1 MPVRTRAATHPP
13 TRTRTPTPTRAR
25 TRPAPDSRTR
35 VFSAAAAEFAAH
47 GYAGA
52 NMDRVA
58 RAARLNKAMIY
69 YHFGS
74 KAALYRAI
82 LVDMFDD
89 VGRRVREVAASA
101 APPEDKIRGFVAAI
115 GEASAAHPHFPPI
128 WLRELAEGA
137 QHVDTAT
144 LKYAQHVLETLAGI
158 TREGSASGRFV
169 PVNPLM
175 LHAGIVAPLM
185 FFFVTEGIRTK
196 LGRAGVR
203 HATDITRAAVVDH
216 VQRIAL
222 AVLEGRVG

>member
-1 MPVRTRAATHPP
+1 V
-13 TRTRTPTPTRAR
+13 
-25 TRPAPDSRTR
+25 
-35 VFSAAAAEFAAH
+35 VSAAAAEFAAR

-89 VGRRVREVAASA
+89 VRRRVGAVAAADSPA
-101 APPEDKIRGFVAAI
+101 DAKIRGFVEAIADAA
-115 GEASAAHPHFPPI
+115 AAHPHFPPI

-137 QHVDTAT
+137 RHVDTAT
-144 LKYAQHVLETLAGI
+144 LTYARDVLEMLGGI
-158 TREGSASGRFV
+158 IREGCDAGRFTR
-169 PVNPLM
+169 VNPLM

-185 FFFVTEGIRTK
+185 FFFVTGGIRAK
-196 LGRAGVR
+196 LGRAGAAGAA
-203 HATDITRAAVVDH
+203 HITREAVVDH

-222 AVLEGRVG
+222 AVVEGRVG

>member
-1 MPVRTRAATHPP
+1 MAVKRRE
-13 TRTRTPTPTRAR
+13 RG
-25 TRPAPDSRTR
+25 DSRGR
-35 VFSAAAAEFAAH
+35 VFAAAATEFAAH

-89 VGRRVREVAASA
+89 VGRRVREVAQSP
-101 APPEDKIRGFVAAI
+101 APPDEKLRGFVAAI
-115 GEASAAHPHFPPI
+115 ADAADAHPHFPPI
-128 WLRELAEGA
+128 WLRELTEGA
-137 QHVDTAT
+137 RHVDAAT
-144 LKYAQHVLETLAGI
+144 LAYARGVLAMLAGI
-158 TREGSASGRFV
+158 IREGCAAGTFT
-169 PVNPLM
+169 PANPLIV
-175 LHAGIVAPLM
+175 HAGIVAPLM
-185 FFFVTEGIRTK
+185 FFFVTDGIRGK
-196 LGRAGVR
+196 LAKAGVPQVHISR
-203 HATDITRAAVVDH
+203 DTVVEH

>member
-1 MPVRTRAATHPP
+1 MRKRRSAGESKERIFA
-13 TRTRTPTPTRAR
+13 
-25 TRPAPDSRTR
+25 
-35 VFSAAAAEFAAH
+35 AAAAEFAAH

-89 VGRRVREVAASA
+89 VGRRVGEVAASDV
-101 APPEDKIRGFVAAI
+101 PPEQKIRGFVGAIADAA
-115 GEASAAHPHFPPI
+115 EAHPHFPPI

-137 QHVDTAT
+137 QHVDAAT
-144 LKYAQHVLETLAGI
+144 LEYARGVLEILGRI
-158 TREGSASGRFV
+158 IREGCRAGVFE
-169 PVNPLM
+169 PANPLM
-175 LHAGIVAPLM
+175 VHAGIVAPLM
-185 FFFVTEGIRTK
+185 FFFVTGGVRSK
-196 LGRAGVR
+196 LARAGVPNV
-203 HATDITRAAVVDH
+203 ANITRERVVDH

-222 AVLEGRVG
+222 GVLEGRVG